1 MKKTVAMMAAA
12 MMAMAMVVQA
22 EEAAPAAA
30 APATP
35 PAPVVKKVLPPAQD
49 LELVGKVIQQ
59 EKVRKNKEGVEVKQ
73 TVIALDIVA
82 DGIQVVLPAARK
94 GGVDPAT
101 FVGKDVKVFAKGVSA
116 VDKKGKK
123 SIRIM
128 SVSKIEPVTP

>member
-12 MMAMAMVVQA
+12 MMAMAMVVHA
-22 EEAAPAAA
+22 EEAAPAAAAPAAA

-35 PAPVVKKVLPPAQD
+35 PAPVVKKALPPAQD

-59 EKVRKNKEGVEVKQ
+59 EKVRKNKDGTEVKQ

-82 DGIQVVLPAARK
+82 DGIQVALPAARK

-101 FVGKDVKVFAKGVSA
+101 FVGKDV
-116 VDKKGKK
+116 
-123 SIRIM
+123 
-128 SVSKIEPVTP
+128 

>member
-12 MMAMAMVVQA
+12 MMAMAMVVHA

-35 PAPVVKKVLPPAQD
+35 PAPVVKKALPPAQD

-59 EKVRKNKEGVEVKQ
+59 EKVRKNKDGTEVKQ

-82 DGIQVVLPAARK
+82 DGIQVALPAARK

-101 FVGKDVKVFAKGVSA
+101 FVGKDVKVFAKGVSE
-116 VDKKGKK
+116 VNKKGKK

-128 SVSKIEPVTP
+128 SVSKIEPATP